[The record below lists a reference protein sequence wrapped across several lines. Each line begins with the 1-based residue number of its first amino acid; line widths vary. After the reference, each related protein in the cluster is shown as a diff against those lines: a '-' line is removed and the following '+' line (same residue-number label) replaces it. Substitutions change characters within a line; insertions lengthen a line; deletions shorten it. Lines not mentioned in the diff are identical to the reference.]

1 MKLLFS
7 LFLLTLFVV
16 PASAAKIKTTAE
28 LIEAMHKKYD
38 GKWYKTLT
46 FAQNTTTFKPDGTSE
61 KSVWYETMSLPGR
74 LRIDFERI
82 GSGNGAIF
90 VNGTQHDF
98 KGGKV
103 IGSRRTGH
111 LLLLLGFDVYGQPAL
126 ATLKTLEDLKFDLSK
141 FREDVWQGRDVY
153 VVGAEKGDSRSRQFW
168 IDKKNLYFLR
178 SIQPVGKDGAR
189 SQEIQFND
197 YRRVKGGGWI
207 AARVD
212 FFVDGKLVFLEEYFD
227 IKPNVKL
234 AEGIF
239 DPQNLNITSY
249 TPPAENE

>member
-46 FAQNTTTFKPDGTSE
+46 FAQNTTTFKPDGTNE

-90 VNGTQHDF
+90 VNGTQQDF

-103 IGSRRTGH
+103 IGSRRTGN

-126 ATLKTLEDLKFDLSK
+126 ATLKQLEDLKLDLSK
-141 FREDVWQGRDVY
+141 FREDVWQGREVY

-197 YRRVKGGGWI
+197 YRRVQGGGWV

-212 FFVDGKLVFLEEYFD
+212 FLVDVKLVFLEEYFD

-249 TPPAENE
+249 TPQAANE

>member
-1 MKLLFS
+1 MKLIFS
-7 LFLLTLFVV
+7 LLLLTLLVV

-28 LIEAMHKKYD
+28 LIEAMRAKYD

-46 FAQNTTTFKPDGTSE
+46 FAQNTTTFKTDGTTE

-82 GSGNGAIF
+82 GSGNGVIF
-90 VNGTQHDF
+90 QNGTQHDF

-103 IGSRRTGH
+103 VGSRRTPH
-111 LLLLLGFDVYGQPAL
+111 LLLLLGFDVHGQPAL
-126 ATLKTLEDLKFDLSK
+126 ATLKQLEDMKFDLSK
-141 FREDVWQGRDVY
+141 FREDVLQGREVY
-153 VVGAEKGDSRSRQFW
+153 VVGADRGDLRSRQFW

-189 SQEIQFND
+189 TQEIQFND
-197 YRRVKGGGWI
+197 YRRVKGGGWV

-212 FFVDGKLVFLEEYFD
+212 FLMDGKLVFLEEYFD

-249 TPPAENE
+249 TPQAENE